1 MKVVSFIGV
10 LLLLSLI
17 VGSARAYSPGL
28 KLEKSASP
36 TTYDHA
42 GQIITYTY
50 KVTNSG
56 NVKSLVLFLLRTTK
70 LVHSQ

>member
-1 MKVVSFIGV
+1 MKVVPFVGVLV
-10 LLLLSLI
+10 LLLLM
-17 VGSARAYSPGL
+17 VGSASAYSPGL
-28 KLEKSASP
+28 SFVKSASP